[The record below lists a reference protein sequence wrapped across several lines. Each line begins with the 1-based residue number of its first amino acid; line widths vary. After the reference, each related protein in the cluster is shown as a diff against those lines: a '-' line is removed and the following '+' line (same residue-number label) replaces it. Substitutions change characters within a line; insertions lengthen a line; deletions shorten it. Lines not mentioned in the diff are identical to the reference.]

1 MMKLDSDGNSKES
14 FYTKCLRVA
23 GVVALYWS
31 VSITLVFTNKYL
43 LNSDE
48 LKLDAP
54 LFVTWS
60 QCVVTCF
67 MTRISSS
74 LGLFGVSK
82 DMKFDKVSTK
92 QKCMQVLPLSIAF
105 VAMMTFNNLCLAAVG
120 IAFYTIAR
128 SQVTLF
134 SLFFMWLI
142 LGKKTSFAACIC
154 CSIIVGGFV
163 LGVNK
168 EGDLGSLNVLG
179 TIYGVIAS
187 ACVALNAIYQKKVM
201 PLVDGDI
208 WAMAYYNNVNACII
222 FIPFI
227 LVLETK
233 TLLAFPYLFSLS
245 FWLPMVG
252 AGFMGFFMGYV
263 VGLQIKVTS
272 PLTHNISGV
281 AKACAQTTIAVLY
294 YATPK
299 PFLWWI
305 STLLVLGGT
314 SAYSVVKSMEMK
326 QQVRVETRG
335 EDKEPLLAK
344 V

>member
-1 MMKLDSDGNSKES
+1 MKLDSDGDSKDS
-14 FYTKCLRVA
+14 LLTRYLRVA

-31 VSITLVFTNKYL
+31 VSIALVFTNKYL

-60 QCVVTCF
+60 QCIVTCI
-67 MTRISSS
+67 MTYISSKI
-74 LGLFGVSK
+74 GLFGVSR
-82 DMKFDKVSTK
+82 DMKFDKISTK
-92 QKCMQVLPLSIAF
+92 QKCKQVLPLSIAF

-120 IAFYTIAR
+120 VAFYTIAR

-154 CSIIVGGFV
+154 CSVIVGGFV

-168 EGDLGSLNVLG
+168 EGDLGSLNVIG

-208 WAMAYYNNVNACII
+208 WAMAYYNNVNACFI
-222 FIPFI
+222 FVPFI
-227 LVLETK
+227 LIMESK
-233 TLLAFPYLFSLS
+233 TLMEFPLLFSLS
-245 FWLPMVG
+245 FWFPMFA
-252 AGFMGFFMGYV
+252 AGFMGFFMGYRMMV
-263 VGLQIKVTS
+263 KKNQKEVT
-272 PLTHNISGV
+272 I
-281 AKACAQTTIAVLY
+281 
-294 YATPK
+294 
-299 PFLWWI
+299 F
-305 STLLVLGGT
+305 
-314 SAYSVVKSMEMK
+314 
-326 QQVRVETRG
+326 
-335 EDKEPLLAK
+335 DKLH
-344 V
+344 

>member
-1 MMKLDSDGNSKES
+1 MKLDSDGDSKETLLTR
-14 FYTKCLRVA
+14 YLRVA

-31 VSITLVFTNKYL
+31 VSIALVFTNKYL

-60 QCVVTCF
+60 QCIVTCI
-67 MTRISSS
+67 MTYISSKA
-74 LGLFGVSK
+74 GLFGVSK
-82 DMKFDKVSTK
+82 DMKFDKISTK
-92 QKCMQVLPLSIAF
+92 QKCKQVLPLSIAF

-120 IAFYTIAR
+120 VAFYTIAR

-154 CSIIVGGFV
+154 CSVIVGGFV

-168 EGDLGSLNVLG
+168 EGDLGSLNVIG

-208 WAMAYYNNVNACII
+208 WAMAYYNNVNACFI
-222 FIPFI
+222 FVPFI
-227 LVLETK
+227 LIMESK
-233 TLLAFPYLFSLS
+233 TLMEFPLLFSLS
-245 FWLPMVG
+245 FWFPMFA
-252 AGFMGFFMGYV
+252 AGFMGFFMGYRMM
-263 VGLQIKVTS
+263 GR
-272 PLTHNISGV
+272 N
-281 AKACAQTTIAVLY
+281 
-294 YATPK
+294 
-299 PFLWWI
+299 
-305 STLLVLGGT
+305 
-314 SAYSVVKSMEMK
+314 
-326 QQVRVETRG
+326 
-335 EDKEPLLAK
+335 
-344 V
+344 

>member
-1 MMKLDSDGNSKES
+1 MKLDSDGDSKETLLTR
-14 FYTKCLRVA
+14 YLRVA

-31 VSITLVFTNKYL
+31 VSIALVFTNKYL

-60 QCVVTCF
+60 QCIVTCI
-67 MTRISSS
+67 MTYISSK
-74 LGLFGVSK
+74 LGLFGVSR
-82 DMKFDKVSTK
+82 DMKFDKISTR
-92 QKCMQVLPLSIAF
+92 QKCKQVLPLSIAF

-120 IAFYTIAR
+120 VAFYTIAR

-154 CSIIVGGFV
+154 CSVIVGGFV

-168 EGDLGSLNVLG
+168 EGDLGSLNVIG

-208 WAMAYYNNVNACII
+208 WAMAYYNNVNACFI
-222 FIPFI
+222 FVPFI
-227 LVLETK
+227 LIMESK
-233 TLLAFPYLFSLS
+233 TLMEFPLLFSLS
-245 FWLPMVG
+245 FWFPMFA

-263 VGLQIKVTS
+263 VGLQIKVTT

-281 AKACAQTTIAVLY
+281 AKACLQTTIAVIY
-294 YATPK
+294 YHQQK

-305 STLLVLGGT
+305 STLMVLGGT
-314 SAYSVVKSMEMK
+314 SAYSIVKSMEMK
-326 QQVRVETRG
+326 QQQQVESRG
-335 EDKEPLLAK
+335 EDKTPLLPK
-344 V
+344 